1 MKRKRRKKRSQIS
14 QGGYSCNLRNDRH
27 CRCHD
32 KICCSTNPGYQGTKL
47 QKNAKIDAN
56 SEFLLYLTGAYICD
70 ECIERR
76 SLQCDFCDR
85 RGRNCMTFQPNS
97 GKFTGIPTHLIIVFE
112 KPILKVSF
120 EKNSKKCSRPKST
133 LKS

>member
-1 MKRKRRKKRSQIS
+1 MIDIVDAMTRFVAQPTQDIRVQNCKKR
-14 QGGYSCNLRNDRH
+14 
-27 CRCHD
+27 
-32 KICCSTNPGYQGTKL
+32 
-47 QKNAKIDAN
+47 KIDAN
-56 SEFLLYLTGAYICD
+56 SEILLYLTGAYICD

-133 LKS
+133 IKS